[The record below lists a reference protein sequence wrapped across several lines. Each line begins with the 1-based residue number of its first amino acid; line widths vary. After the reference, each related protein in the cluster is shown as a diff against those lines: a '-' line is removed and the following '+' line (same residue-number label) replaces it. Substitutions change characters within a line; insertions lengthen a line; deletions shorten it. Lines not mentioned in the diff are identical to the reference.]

1 MVKGMMEKRVQ
12 AREIATSVMRK
23 LPKKWV
29 SENAQRLW
37 IESIH
42 AN

>member
-12 AREIATSVMRK
+12 AREIATSVMRR

-29 SENAQRLW
+29 SRKCTEVMDR
-37 IESIH
+37 IYTR
-42 AN
+42 

>member
-1 MVKGMMEKRVQ
+1 MMGKRIQ

-29 SENAQRLW
+29 SRKCTEVVD
-37 IESIH
+37 IVYTC
-42 AN
+42 